1 MKPVNQDD
9 SINQNGAQPTMAIK
23 NINLIEANKTKFTE
37 LQKICMNHICNR
49 LGMEEIDELDKLNR
63 SEIDTRIGDLRS
75 NDKLNIDIDNIIRYF
90 LKEVEINCDF
100 IQFPLNLRIL
110 MPGKDEQYLN
120 KEYNVDSIHCDHWS
134 GSPEDSSNCYLY
146 LRKPSNSPEL
156 IHFEIPG
163 DAEEIIQNYRGPYQT
178 APRVPY
184 RMIKNRSYEGL
195 LQVFDCNTPHMV
207 QRTGDKATVS
217 LDFRLRDRTRV
228 FEEDLIEKN
237 ESAWANSKMTSLCVY
252 WKNDIKEVKT
262 IEEKIKREL
271 ELTSEL
277 GEKYKDLR
285 VEYCK
290 RFYSYSESP

>member
-1 MKPVNQDD
+1 
-9 SINQNGAQPTMAIK
+9 
-23 NINLIEANKTKFTE
+23 
-37 LQKICMNHICNR
+37 
-49 LGMEEIDELDKLNR
+49 
-63 SEIDTRIGDLRS
+63 
-75 NDKLNIDIDNIIRYF
+75 
-90 LKEVEINCDF
+90 
-100 IQFPLNLRIL
+100 
-110 MPGKDEQYLN
+110 
-120 KEYNVDSIHCDHWS
+120 
-134 GSPEDSSNCYLY
+134 
-146 LRKPSNSPEL
+146 
-156 IHFEIPG
+156 
-163 DAEEIIQNYRGPYQT
+163 
-178 APRVPY
+178 
-184 RMIKNRSYEGL
+184 
-195 LQVFDCNTPHMV
+195 
-207 QRTGDKATVS
+207 VS